1 MTRWER
7 FSAKLADMARGYE
20 LLRDTRVSPAHQ
32 EVLARLDLQE
42 LKNGA
47 SLEEL
52 LRRPEIGLSD
62 LSFLNDE
69 LARLPLDV
77 RSELETE
84 VKYAGYIR
92 RQQEQVERFRRL
104 EGLVIPAG
112 FDYETVHGL
121 SAEVREKLKQ
131 VAPRTL
137 GQAGRIPGVTPAAT
151 AILAVILKR

>member
-1 MTRWER
+1 
-7 FSAKLADMARGYE
+7 
-20 LLRDTRVSPAHQ
+20 
-32 EVLARLDLQE
+32 

-52 LRRPEIGLSD
+52 LRRPEISLD
-62 LSFLNDE
+62 ELCFLNDE
-69 LARLPLDV
+69 LADLPLEV

-104 EGLVIPAG
+104 ENLVIPTG
-112 FDYETVHGL
+112 FDYEIVHGL
-121 SAEVREKLKQ
+121 SAEVREKLNQ
-131 VAPRTL
+131 VSPRTL

-151 AILAVILKR
+151 AILAVVLKR

>member
-1 MTRWER
+1 
-7 FSAKLADMARGYE
+7 
-20 LLRDTRVSPAHQ
+20 
-32 EVLARLDLQE
+32 
-42 LKNGA
+42 
-47 SLEEL
+47 
-52 LRRPEIGLSD
+52 
-62 LSFLNDE
+62 

-112 FDYETVHGL
+112 FDYATVHGL

-151 AILAVILKR
+151 AILAVILRR